1 MCASNPYPRELP
13 KTQTTSP
20 LAARFQCFSPR
31 WSAFWVPRSSGRPLD
46 GGIALQ
52 EGATRRRH
60 AVRGLRMAQN
70 PHRHRR
76 GAHRRD
82 PRARLGCRWVA
93 EARQLN
99 TRKVPR
105 RNKSRP
111 ARAARPN
118 FRYKTLPAYPPL
130 PHVRYKTLPACPPS
144 PHFRY
149 KTLPAHPKWLDLA
162 QSTHAGRV
170 LYRFH
175 HQEAEQGEFCTERK
189 AEMGLATTAHQAL
202 PVWRTSEGPEG
213 TGGFEATRKVAH
225 QRPGPTGM
233 EDVGEPGGPGRGASG

>member
-1 MCASNPYPRELP
+1 MGATPL
-13 KTQTTSP
+13 QTT
-20 LAARFQCFSPR
+20 AAP
-31 WSAFWVPRSSGRPLD
+31 PPSGGNCSMR
-46 GGIALQ
+46 
-52 EGATRRRH
+52 GATRRQH
-60 AVRGLRMAQN
+60 ADSQLLMLQN
-70 PHRHRR
+70 PHHHWH

>member
-1 MCASNPYPRELP
+1 MRARTPCQNTAAP

-20 LAARFQCFSPR
+20 TTPHFQRFSPKWSAIWAPHRLKSRPRRHQSGELHYTSLRHAARR
-31 WSAFWVPRSSGRPLD
+31 
-46 GGIALQ
+46 
-52 EGATRRRH
+52 
-60 AVRGLRMAQN
+60 LRVVQN
-70 PHRHRR
+70 PHRHQCGARCR
-76 GAHRRD
+76 GGRVRMGH
-82 PRARLGCRWVA
+82 RWVA
-93 EARQLN
+93 ETRQLH

-118 FRYKTLPAYPPL
+118 FRYKTLPA
-130 PHVRYKTLPACPPS
+130 HPPS

-175 HQEAEQGEFCTERK
+175 HQEAEQGEFCTERG
-189 AEMGLATTAHQAL
+189 AEMGLATTAQQAP
-202 PVWRTSEGPEG
+202 PVWRAAAG
-213 TGGFEATRKVAH
+213 
-225 QRPGPTGM
+225 PGPDKFRT
-233 EDVGEPGGPGRGASG
+233 

>member
-1 MCASNPYPRELP
+1 LGATPL
-13 KTQTTSP
+13 QTTAAP
-20 LAARFQCFSPR
+20 LP
-31 WSAFWVPRSSGRPLD
+31 SGGNCAMQGCDTP
-46 GGIALQ
+46 
-52 EGATRRRH
+52 ATRRQRASH
-60 AVRGLRMAQN
+60 
-70 PHRHRR
+70 
-76 GAHRRD
+76 GAKPPPLPVSSALQG
-82 PRARLGCRWVA
+82 PRARMGHRWVA

-130 PHVRYKTLPACPPS
+130 PHVRYKTLPACPPSPHFRYKTLPACPPS

>member
-1 MCASNPYPRELP
+1 MAATPPQVATAPPPIGGNCAMQGCDTP
-13 KTQTTSP
+13 
-20 LAARFQCFSPR
+20 
-31 WSAFWVPRSSGRPLD
+31 
-46 GGIALQ
+46 
-52 EGATRRRH
+52 ATRRQRASH
-60 AVRGLRMAQN
+60 
-70 PHRHRR
+70 
-76 GAHRRD
+76 GAKPPPLPVSSALQG
-82 PRARLGCRWVA
+82 PRARMGHRWVA

-149 KTLPAHPKWLDLA
+149 KTLPAHPKWPNLA

-170 LYRFH
+170 LYRSH
-175 HQEAEQGEFCTERK
+175 HQEAKQGEFCTERK
-189 AEMGLATTAHQAL
+189 AEIELANTTALQA
-202 PVWRTSEGPEG
+202 PQVRSAPATPEG
-213 TGGFEATRKVAH
+213 QAAVPVGG
-225 QRPGPTGM
+225 
-233 EDVGEPGGPGRGASG
+233 GRS

>member
-1 MCASNPYPRELP
+1 MR
-13 KTQTTSP
+13 
-20 LAARFQCFSPR
+20 
-31 WSAFWVPRSSGRPLD
+31 
-46 GGIALQ
+46 
-52 EGATRRRH
+52 GATRRQH
-60 AVRGLRMAQN
+60 ADSQLLMLQN
-70 PHRHRR
+70 PHHHWH

-130 PHVRYKTLPACPPS
+130 PHVRYKTLPACPPSPHVRYKTLPACPPS

>member
-1 MCASNPYPRELP
+1 MRPTHHARHRCAQNADHFATSSPFSVFFTEVVCDVGATPL
-13 KTQTTSP
+13 QTT
-20 LAARFQCFSPR
+20 AAP
-31 WSAFWVPRSSGRPLD
+31 PPSGGNCSMR
-46 GGIALQ
+46 
-52 EGATRRRH
+52 GATRRQH
-60 AVRGLRMAQN
+60 ADSQLLMLQN
-70 PHRHRR
+70 PHHHWH

-118 FRYKTLPAYPPL
+118 FRYKTLPAHPL
-130 PHVRYKTLPACPPS
+130 APHVRDKTLPACPPS

-149 KTLPAHPKWLDLA
+149 KTLPAHPKWPNLA

-170 LYRFH
+170 LYRSH
-175 HQEAEQGEFCTERK
+175 HQEAKQGEFCTERG
-189 AEMGLATTAHQAL
+189 AETGLANTTGHQAP
-202 PVWRTSEGPEG
+202 PVWRVPEGPVWRARA
-213 TGGFEATRKVAH
+213 GFEAQSLAAVPVDNGA
-225 QRPGPTGM
+225 RPQ
-233 EDVGEPGGPGRGASG
+233 

>member
-1 MCASNPYPRELP
+1 MGATPL
-13 KTQTTSP
+13 QTT
-20 LAARFQCFSPR
+20 AAP
-31 WSAFWVPRSSGRPLD
+31 PPSGGNCSMR
-46 GGIALQ
+46 
-52 EGATRRRH
+52 GATRRQH
-60 AVRGLRMAQN
+60 ADSQLLMLQN
-70 PHRHRR
+70 PHHHWH

-175 HQEAEQGEFCTERK
+175 HQEAEQGEFCTERG
-189 AEMGLATTAHQAL
+189 AETGLANTTGHQAP

>member
-1 MCASNPYPRELP
+1 MQGCDTP
-13 KTQTTSP
+13 
-20 LAARFQCFSPR
+20 
-31 WSAFWVPRSSGRPLD
+31 
-46 GGIALQ
+46 
-52 EGATRRRH
+52 ATRRQRASH
-60 AVRGLRMAQN
+60 
-70 PHRHRR
+70 
-76 GAHRRD
+76 GAKPPPLPVSSALQG
-82 PRARLGCRWVA
+82 PRARMGHRWVA

-130 PHVRYKTLPACPPS
+130 PHVRYKTLPACPPSPHFRYKTLPACPPS

-189 AEMGLATTAHQAL
+189 AEMGLATTAHQAP
-202 PVWRTSEGPEG
+202 PVWRVPEGPVWRAPEGPVWRAPEGPEG
-213 TGGFEATRKVAH
+213 TGGLRGTE
-225 QRPGPTGM
+225 
-233 EDVGEPGGPGRGASG
+233 PGRGASG

>member
-1 MCASNPYPRELP
+1 MR
-13 KTQTTSP
+13 
-20 LAARFQCFSPR
+20 
-31 WSAFWVPRSSGRPLD
+31 
-46 GGIALQ
+46 
-52 EGATRRRH
+52 GATRRQH
-60 AVRGLRMAQN
+60 ADSQLLMLQN
-70 PHRHRR
+70 PHHHWH

-149 KTLPAHPKWLDLA
+149 KTLPAHPKWPNLA

-170 LYRFH
+170 LYRSH
-175 HQEAEQGEFCTERK
+175 HQEAKQGEFCTERG
-189 AEMGLATTAHQAL
+189 AETGLANTTGHQAP
-202 PVWRTSEGPEG
+202 PVWRVPEGPVWRAPEGPEG
-213 TGGFEATRKVAH
+213 TGGLRGTE
-225 QRPGPTGM
+225 
-233 EDVGEPGGPGRGASG
+233 PGRGASG

>member
-1 MCASNPYPRELP
+1 MPDTVVP

-20 LAARFQCFSPR
+20 LAACFQCFSPR
-31 WSAFWVPRSSGRPLD
+31 WSAIWAPHHCKPRPRRYQA
-46 GGIALQ
+46 GGIAPCK
-52 EGATRRRH
+52 GATRRRH
-60 AVRGLRMAQN
+60 AARGLRMAQN
-70 PHRHRR
+70 PHRYQC
-76 GAHRRD
+76 
-82 PRARLGCRWVA
+82 RARCRGGRARMGHRWVV
-93 EARQLN
+93 ETRQLH

-118 FRYKTLPAYPPL
+118 FRYKTLPAHPL
-130 PHVRYKTLPACPPS
+130 APHVRDKTLPACPPS